1 MVSLTGSMRTLRA
14 LSLGLV
20 LTLGLS
26 LVVTGD
32 GSAFAQE
39 ADRAEEDAEEAAR
52 RADVADGLV
61 DEAVANRD
69 AVELE
74 LMTAMTNIS
83 DLSADLSRVASALD
97 TIASQI
103 VFADVEMTGIEA
115 AIEVRAVD
123 AYMNALATPAMTFVN
138 SDSVEAAIVTG
149 VVVEQIVDSDREV
162 VDQLV
167 AQKRQLEALHA
178 EQLAKQDEFNVLK
191 AELDAEMERLTALYE
206 EADSEVAARIRAANA
221 ADAAHREAMS
231 SVEAARARD
240 AERERQEER
249 DPPTTTTAPPPPG
262 PDTTEPAPTT
272 TAPPTTTPTTITGE
286 DEGGDWDFPPAVE
299 RWRDL
304 AERYFPSNRVEEALA
319 ILQCESLGD
328 PEAYNPFSG
337 ASGLFQFL
345 PSTWA
350 STAPQAGF
358 PDAGPFEPEANIA
371 TAAWLANRYQELG
384 QYYWQAWSCRRVLS

>member
-1 MVSLTGSMRTLRA
+1 MRTLRA
-14 LSLGLV
+14 TSTSLVLFLSLILV
-20 LTLGLS
+20 LG
-26 LVVTGD
+26 G

-39 ADRAEEDAEEAAR
+39 SDRAEQEADEAAR
-52 RADVADGLV
+52 RAEAANGLV
-61 DEAVANRD
+61 DDAVANRD
-69 AVELE
+69 AIELE
-74 LMTAMTNIS
+74 MMAAMTSIS

-97 TIASQI
+97 TIATQI
-103 VFADVEMTGIEA
+103 VFADTEMSSIEA

-123 AYMNALATPAMTFVN
+123 AYMKALATPAMSFVN
-138 SDSVEAAIVTG
+138 SDSVETAIVTG
-149 VVVEQIVDSDREV
+149 AAVEQIVDSDREV

-178 EQLAKQDEFNVLK
+178 EQLAKQDEFDVLK
-191 AELDAEMERLTALYE
+191 AELDAEIQRLTALYD
-206 EADSEVAARIRAANA
+206 EADSEVAARIRAANE
-221 ADAAHREAMS
+221 ADAAFREAMS

-249 DPPTTTTAPPPPG
+249 DPPTTTTTPPG
-262 PDTTEPAPTT
+262 PGTTGTSPPTTEPPTTEPTT
-272 TAPPTTTPTTITGE
+272 TT
-286 DEGGDWDFPPAVE
+286 DGGGGGGWDFPPAVE
-299 RWRDL
+299 QWRDL
-304 AERYFPSNRVEEALA
+304 VSQYFPSNRVEEALR

-337 ASGLFQFL
+337 ASGLFQFI

-358 PDAGPFEPEANIA
+358 PDADPFNPEANVG

-384 QYYWQAWSCRRVLS
+384 QNYWQAWSCRRVL